1 MDFDAC
7 LAPFQAVPHFW
18 LSLRRLKHR
27 SLAVP
32 AAGMD
37 VREIFL
43 FSCIFSILLP
53 NPITTTEPFPMS
65 IRLGR
70 LLLIAFF
77 MQLTSGAISQ
87 TTAGFIMPDTVC
99 INEPVVIQNTAT
111 NATNYFWN
119 FCSGGS
125 FSTPTGVN
133 LGNPGGLLAYPV
145 FSDIVEDNGNYYL
158 FVSNNWPGG
167 LTRMDFGNSLLN
179 TPTPVSLGT
188 VGGVVFNTIQSLQV
202 VKNEGKWY
210 VIMVGGHSSS
220 GIISRV
226 VKVELGANIT
236 NTNPT
241 GTNWGNIGNLAYP
254 VDLHLFQEGSRW
266 YGLTLNA
273 ENATLTRFDFTNSF
287 DNVPIGQNL
296 GNPGGNFAYPTG
308 IYAIKENNNWYVFV
322 TNDEENPNLI
332 RLDFGNSLL
341 NTPTALNL
349 GNPDKVLNKTRDIV
363 FLKECGKI
371 TAFAVNGATYDQLVR
386 LEFGDDLLSKPKG
399 VNLGNVGNLSFP
411 HSISKFF
418 RVGNDMYTFVTNVY
432 SATITRLRFGG
443 CSNASV
449 PNSSAA
455 TPPVF
460 SYNAPGTYTVTQT
473 IDLGLPTQ
481 TATCRN
487 IVVLAALPHQPVQH
501 ISVCEGDS
509 IKLGSSGPGSS
520 GTYLWSNGSVAD
532 SQYISTPGYH
542 WIETTR
548 AGCSNRDSFF
558 VSIKPSP
565 KVSLGND
572 TLICSGGSLILNA
585 ANPGAAYAWNTGATS
600 QTISVATAGD
610 YISIVYINGC
620 KATDT
625 IAVSIF
631 DVTTSDFSYKK
642 DVCDPATVI
651 YTGVSDPSA
660 TVEWDFGDGIVQS
673 GGLSVSHRYPAYG
686 TYDVVMNVSAG
697 GCSRTVTRQ
706 ITVGIQNDPLLV
718 VTPDTTICLNTP
730 KQLHAASAL
739 SYCWYPADHLD
750 DPSSASPITSTNQDI
765 VYYLNAEVMGANL
778 VVNGDFSQGKTGI
791 LSSYVYNTPNTIEG
805 QYYVGTNPQ
814 AWHGGMS
821 SCGDHTTGTG
831 AMMMVNGSPQI
842 DAVVWK
848 QTIPVSPD
856 TEYAFSTWIQTL
868 VAQNPASLEFRIN
881 GKDLKQPINAPA
893 QLCQWSVFYAR
904 WNSGSATTAEIA
916 IINKNTQLI
925 GNDFALDDISF
936 ATLNIKRDS
945 VKISVNTPL
954 VKAVND
960 TIVCEAKP
968 VQLAAAGAQI
978 YTWSPST
985 ALTDPALMNPVAN
998 PVTSTQ
1004 YIVTGI
1010 NSYGCV
1016 AKDTVQVNV
1025 FGKPSITHQADTS
1038 ICKNSSLQ
1046 LWITGGVTYAWSPAS
1061 TMDNPSIATP
1071 VVTPDRPIKYDVLVI
1086 DANGCENRDSVMI
1099 DLVPDPV
1106 FAVNT
1111 DSRICTGDSI
1121 MLNASGGDIYSWSPG
1136 TGMNNT
1142 SIFNPA
1148 VSPAATTGYTV
1159 TITESTCHQS
1169 AVLQTTVTVLPLPT
1183 VSASRS
1189 NDIDCSYGESR
1200 LAATGA
1206 RTYNWSP
1213 ALSLNNPNI
1222 ANPVAT
1228 PRASTTYL
1236 VKGTDRN
1243 GCSNYDSVLIAVG
1256 KSNESNYLMPTAF
1269 TPNNDGLND
1278 CFGVKFWG
1286 MVDNIEFSIFDRWG
1300 TRLFYSKDPRACWD
1314 GTFKGE
1320 KQPSGVY
1327 VYMIRAGTNCEP
1339 QVFRKGTFTLV
1350 R

>member
-1 MDFDAC
+1 MF
-7 LAPFQAVPHFW
+7 
-18 LSLRRLKHR
+18 
-27 SLAVP
+27 
-32 AAGMD
+32 
-37 VREIFL
+37 
-43 FSCIFSILLP
+43 
-53 NPITTTEPFPMS
+53 

-70 LLLIAFF
+70 LLLIAVFV
-77 MQLTSGAISQ
+77 QLTTGAISQ

-99 INEPVVIQNTAT
+99 VNEPVTIQNTAT

-188 VGGVVFNTIQSLQV
+188 VGGVVFNTVQSLQV

-226 VKVELGANIT
+226 VKVELGVNIT

-341 NTPTALNL
+341 NTPTSLNL
-349 GNPDKVLNKTRDIV
+349 GNPDKALNKTRDIV

-399 VNLGNVGNLSFP
+399 VNLGNVGNFSFP

-418 RVGNDMYTFVTNVY
+418 RVGSDMYTFVTNVY

-460 SYNAPGTYTVTQT
+460 SYNSPGTYTVTQT
-473 IDLGLPTQ
+473 IDVGLPTQ

-487 IVVLAALPHQPVQH
+487 IVVLAALPHQPVRS
-501 ISVCEGDS
+501 ISFCDGDS

-520 GTYLWSNGSVAD
+520 GTYLWNNGSVAD

-572 TLICSGGSLILNA
+572 TLICDGGSLLLDA
-585 ANPGAAYAWNTGATS
+585 ANAGAAYTWNTGAIS
-600 QTISVATAGD
+600 QTISVGSAGD
-610 YISIVYINGC
+610 YIAIVYLNGC

-625 IAVSIF
+625 IAVRIF
-631 DVTTSDFSYKK
+631 DVAASDFSYKK
-642 DVCDPATVI
+642 DVCDPSTVAYTGISDPAATVN
-651 YTGVSDPSA
+651 
-660 TVEWDFGDGIVQS
+660 WDFGDGITQS
-673 GGLSVSHRYPAYG
+673 GGLSVSHQYTAFG
-686 TYDVVMNVSAG
+686 TYDVVMNVSSG
-697 GCSRTVTRQ
+697 GCSKSVTRK
-706 ITVGIQNDPLLV
+706 ITVGVQNDPLLV
-718 VTPDTTICLNTP
+718 VTPDTTICLNIP
-730 KQLHAASAL
+730 KQLRAASAL
-739 SYCWYPADHLD
+739 SYCWFPADHLD
-750 DPSSASPITSTNQDI
+750 DPSSASPITSTTQDI
-765 VYYLNAEVMGANL
+765 VYYLNAEVIGANL
-778 VVNGDFSQGKTGI
+778 VVNGDFSQGNTGV
-791 LSSYVYNTPNTIEG
+791 LSSYVYNTPNTTEG
-805 QYYVGTNPQ
+805 QYYVGTNPR
-814 AWHGGMS
+814 AWHGAMS
-821 SCGDHTTGTG
+821 SCGDHTSGTG
-831 AMMMVNGSPQI
+831 AMMMVNGSSQI

-848 QTIPVSPD
+848 QTIPVTPD

-881 GKDLKQPINAPA
+881 GKELKQPINAPS
-893 QLCQWSVFYAR
+893 QLCQWSVFYAT
-904 WNSGSATTAEIA
+904 WNSGPATIAEIA
-916 IINKNTQLI
+916 IINKNTLLA

-936 ATLNIKRDS
+936 ATLTIKKDS

-954 VKAVND
+954 VTAVND

-968 VQLAAAGAQI
+968 VQLTVAGAQTYI
-978 YTWSPST
+978 WSPST
-985 ALTDPALMNPVAN
+985 ALTDPALMNPVAS
-998 PVTSTQ
+998 PVASTQ
-1004 YIVTGI
+1004 YIVTGT

-1061 TMDNPSIATP
+1061 TMDNPAIATP
-1071 VVTPDRPIKYDVLVI
+1071 VVSPDRPIKYAVLVI
-1086 DANGCENRDSVMI
+1086 DANGCESRDSVMI
-1099 DLVPDPV
+1099 DMIPDPV
-1106 FAVNT
+1106 FTVNA
-1111 DSRICTGDSI
+1111 DSRICMGDTMTLS
-1121 MLNASGGDIYSWSPG
+1121 ASGGDIYNWSPG

-1148 VSPAATTGYTV
+1148 VSPSETTDYSV
-1159 TITESTCHQS
+1159 TITENTCHQS
-1169 AVLQTTVTVLPLPT
+1169 SVLQTTITVLPLPT
-1183 VSASRS
+1183 VRASRS
-1189 NDIDCSYGESR
+1189 NDIDCSYGDSR
-1200 LAATGA
+1200 LAAAGA
-1206 RTYNWSP
+1206 RTYNWMP
-1213 ALSLNNPNI
+1213 AQNLNNPNI
-1222 ANPVAT
+1222 PNPVAT
-1228 PRASTTYL
+1228 PHKSTIYL
-1236 VKGTDRN
+1236 VEGTDRN
-1243 GCSNYDSVLIAVG
+1243 GCSNYDSVLVRVE
-1256 KSNESNYLMPTAF
+1256 KSNESSYLMPTAF

-1278 CFGVKFWG
+1278 CYGVKFWG
-1286 MVDNIEFSIFDRWG
+1286 MVGNIEFSIFDRWG
-1300 TRLFYSKDPRACWD
+1300 MRLFYSKDPRACWD

-1327 VYMIRAGTNCEP
+1327 VYMIRASTNCEP
-1339 QVFRKGTFTLV
+1339 EVFRKGTFTLV